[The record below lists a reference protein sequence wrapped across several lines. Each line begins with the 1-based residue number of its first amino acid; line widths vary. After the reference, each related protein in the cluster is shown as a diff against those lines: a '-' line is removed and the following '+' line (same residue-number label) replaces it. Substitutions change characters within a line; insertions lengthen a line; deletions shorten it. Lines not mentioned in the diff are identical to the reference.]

1 MSPAREAIYLPLLF
15 LTVTLLGG
23 LRMGERAILVA
34 PPLFTLVFALLLI
47 GVLVKGAALDPD
59 RLMNPRRPALANV
72 NGFVVLMTAFFAS
85 AQAFSMVTPD
95 SGLPRLL
102 CGAFLF
108 VLLLNTIAAATDR
121 VRVLRS
127 LLIIFGAAFI
137 LKFVLLASLA
147 RPAGGT
153 VSRILQI
160 LLEGAT
166 LGTLNQP
173 ASDPAT
179 GYVAFFVL
187 VLFLFG
193 LSMLPPRRRR
203 QDTRELQELPD
214 SSM

>member
-15 LTVTLLGG
+15 LTVALLGG
-23 LRMGERAILVA
+23 VRIGDRILLVP
-34 PPLFTLVFALLLI
+34 PPLFTLVCALLLL

-59 RLMNPRRPALANV
+59 RLMNSRRPAIANL
-72 NGFVVLMTAFFAS
+72 NGFVVLVTAFFAS

-102 CGAFLF
+102 CGAFLV

-121 VRVLRS
+121 TRVLRS
-127 LLIIFGAAFI
+127 LMIIFGAAFI
-137 LKFVLLASLA
+137 LKFVLLAALA
-147 RPAGGT
+147 NPAGGAA
-153 VSRILQI
+153 SRILLI

-173 ASDPAT
+173 ASDPAA

-193 LSMLPPRRRR
+193 LAMLPRRRTSKSTDVVER
-203 QDTRELQELPD
+203 SGP
-214 SSM
+214 SM

>member
-23 LRMGERAILVA
+23 LRIGDRVVLVP
-34 PPLFTLVFALLLI
+34 PPLFTLVFALLLL

-59 RLMNPRRPALANV
+59 RLMNPGRPAIANI
-72 NGFVVLMTAFFAS
+72 NGFVLLVTAFVAS

-127 LLIIFGAAFI
+127 LLIIFGAAFV
-137 LKFVLLASLA
+137 LKFVILAALA
-147 RPAGGT
+147 NPAGGT
-153 VSRILQI
+153 VSRLLQI
-160 LLEGAT
+160 LLEGVT

-173 ASDPAT
+173 ASDPAA
-179 GYVAFFVL
+179 GYVALFVL

-193 LSMLPPRRRR
+193 LALLPRRRH
-203 QDTRELQELPD
+203 
-214 SSM
+214 

>member
-15 LTVTLLGG
+15 LTVALLGG
-23 LRMGERAILVA
+23 LRIGDRVALVP
-34 PPLFTLVFALLLI
+34 PPLFTLVLALLLI
-47 GVLVKGAALDPD
+47 GVLVKSAALDPD
-59 RLMNPRRPALANV
+59 RLMNSRRPALANV
-72 NGFVVLMTAFFAS
+72 NGFVVLVTAFFAS

-121 VRVLRS
+121 TRVLRS
-127 LLIIFGAAFI
+127 LMIVFGAAFI
-137 LKFVLLASLA
+137 LKFILLAALA
-147 RPAGGT
+147 NPAGGA
-153 VSRILQI
+153 VSRILLI

-173 ASDPAT
+173 ASKPAA

-193 LSMLPPRRRR
+193 LAMLPRRRA
-203 QDTRELQELPD
+203 RESTDLVEIPGP
-214 SSM
+214 SM

>member
-15 LTVTLLGG
+15 LVVTLLGG
-23 LRMGERAILVA
+23 LRIGERVILVP

-59 RLMNPRRPALANV
+59 RLMHARRTVLANV
-72 NGFVVLMTAFFAS
+72 NGFLVLLTAFFAS

-95 SGLPRLL
+95 AGLPRLL
-102 CGAFLF
+102 CGGFLF

-127 LLIIFGAAFI
+127 LMIIFGAAFI
-137 LKFVLLASLA
+137 LKFVVLASLA
-147 RPAGGT
+147 SPAGGT
-153 VSRILQI
+153 VSRVLQI
-160 LLEGAT
+160 LLEGVT

-173 ASDPAT
+173 VSDPAT

-193 LSMLPPRRRR
+193 LSMLPPRAH
-203 QDTRELQELPD
+203 RETLELVEAERAP
-214 SSM
+214 M

>member
-23 LRMGERAILVA
+23 LRIGERVILVP

-47 GVLVKGAALDPD
+47 GVLVKGAVLDPD

-72 NGFVVLMTAFFAS
+72 NGFVVLVTAFFAS

-108 VLLLNTIAAATDR
+108 VLLLNTLAAATDR

-137 LKFVLLASLA
+137 LKFVLLAALA
-147 RPAGGT
+147 SPAGGM
-153 VSRILQI
+153 VSRLLQV

-179 GYVAFFVL
+179 GYVAFFAL

-193 LSMLPPRRRR
+193 LSMLPPRRHK
-203 QDTRELQELPD
+203 DTRDLVD
-214 SSM
+214 GR

>member
-1 MSPAREAIYLPLLF
+1 MSPVREAIYLPLLF

-23 LRMGERAILVA
+23 LRIGERVVLVP
-34 PPLFTLVFALLLI
+34 PPLFTLVLALLLL

-59 RLMNPRRPALANV
+59 RLMNPRRPAIANV
-72 NGFVVLMTAFFAS
+72 NGLVVLVTAFFAA

-95 SGLPRLL
+95 SGLPRAL
-102 CGAFLF
+102 CGAFFF

-137 LKFVLLASLA
+137 LKFVILAA
-147 RPAGGT
+147 VANPAGGT
-153 VSRILQI
+153 VSRLLQI
-160 LLEGAT
+160 MVEGAT

-173 ASDPAT
+173 ASDPVA

-193 LSMLPPRRRR
+193 LSMLPRRRHR
-203 QDTRELQELPD
+203 ETRDLVEAR
-214 SSM
+214 

>member
-15 LTVTLLGG
+15 LTVALLGG
-23 LRMGERAILVA
+23 LRIGDRIVLVP
-34 PPLFTLVFALLLI
+34 PPLFTLVFALLLL
-47 GVLVKGAALDPD
+47 GVLVRGAALDPD
-59 RLMNPRRPALANV
+59 RLMNPRRPAIANL
-72 NGFVVLMTAFFAS
+72 NGFVVLVTAFFAS

-121 VRVLRS
+121 TRVLRS
-127 LLIIFGAAFI
+127 LMIIFGAAFI
-137 LKFVLLASLA
+137 LKFVLLAALA
-147 RPAGGT
+147 NPAGGT
-153 VSRILQI
+153 VSRILLI

-173 ASDPAT
+173 ASDPAA

-193 LSMLPPRRRR
+193 LAMLPRRR
-203 QDTRELQELPD
+203 TRESTDLVEIAGP
-214 SSM
+214 SM

>member
-1 MSPAREAIYLPLLF
+1 MSAAREAIYLPLLF
-15 LTVTLLGG
+15 LAVTLLGG
-23 LRMGERAILVA
+23 LRIGERVVLVP
-34 PPLFTLVFALLLI
+34 PPLFTLVFALLLL
-47 GVLVKGAALDPD
+47 GVLAKGAVLDPD
-59 RLMNPRRPALANV
+59 RLMNSRRPAVANL
-72 NGFVVLMTAFFAS
+72 NGFVVLVTTFFAS

-121 VRVLRS
+121 TRVLRS
-127 LLIIFGAAFI
+127 LMIIFGATFI
-137 LKFVLLASLA
+137 LKFVLLAALA
-147 RPAGGT
+147 NPAEGM
-153 VSRILQI
+153 VSRILLI

-173 ASDPAT
+173 ASDPAA

-193 LSMLPPRRRR
+193 LAMLPSRRARKST
-203 QDTRELQELPD
+203 DLVEISESP
-214 SSM
+214 M

>member
-15 LTVTLLGG
+15 LTVALLGG
-23 LRMGERAILVA
+23 LRIGDRVALVP
-34 PPLFTLVFALLLI
+34 PPLFTLVLALLLI

-59 RLMNPRRPALANV
+59 RLMNARRPALANV
-72 NGFVVLMTAFFAS
+72 NGFVVLVTAFFVS

-95 SGLPRLL
+95 AGLPRLL

-121 VRVLRS
+121 TRVLRS
-127 LLIIFGAAFI
+127 LMIVFGAAFI
-137 LKFVLLASLA
+137 LKFILLAALA
-147 RPAGGT
+147 NPAGGA
-153 VSRILQI
+153 VSRILLI

-173 ASDPAT
+173 ASEPAA

-193 LSMLPPRRRR
+193 LAMLPRRRPR
-203 QDTRELQELPD
+203 ASTDLVEISGP
-214 SSM
+214 SM

>member
-1 MSPAREAIYLPLLF
+1 MSPAREAIHLPLLF

-23 LRMGERAILVA
+23 LRIGERVVLVP
-34 PPLFTLVFALLLI
+34 PPLFTLVLALLLL

-59 RLMNPRRPALANV
+59 RLLNPRRQAIANL
-72 NGFVVLMTAFFAS
+72 NGFVVLVTAFVAS

-121 VRVLRS
+121 TRVLRS
-127 LLIIFGAAFI
+127 LMIIFGATFI
-137 LKFVLLASLA
+137 LKFVLLAALA
-147 RPAGGT
+147 NPAEGM
-153 VSRILQI
+153 VSRILLI

-173 ASDPAT
+173 ASDPAA

-193 LSMLPPRRRR
+193 LAMLPSRRARKST
-203 QDTRELQELPD
+203 DLEISESP
-214 SSM
+214 M

>member
-23 LRMGERAILVA
+23 LRIGERVVLVP
-34 PPLFTLVFALLLI
+34 PPLFTLVLALLLL

-59 RLMNPRRPALANV
+59 RLMNPRRPALANL
-72 NGFVVLMTAFFAS
+72 NGFVVLVTAFVAS

-121 VRVLRS
+121 TRVLRS
-127 LLIIFGAAFI
+127 LMIVLGATFI
-137 LKFVLLASLA
+137 LKFVLLAALA
-147 RPAGGT
+147 NPAEGMA
-153 VSRILQI
+153 SRILLI

-173 ASDPAT
+173 ASDPAA

-187 VLFLFG
+187 VLFLLG
-193 LSMLPPRRRR
+193 LAMLPRRRAR
-203 QDTRELQELPD
+203 KSTGLVETSESP
-214 SSM
+214 M

>member
-15 LTVTLLGG
+15 LVVTLLGG
-23 LRMGERAILVA
+23 LRIGERVILVP

-59 RLMNPRRPALANV
+59 RLMHSRRTALANV
-72 NGFVVLMTAFFAS
+72 NGFLVLLTAFFAS

-95 SGLPRLL
+95 AGLPRLL
-102 CGAFLF
+102 CGGFLF

-127 LLIIFGAAFI
+127 LMIIFGAAFI
-137 LKFVLLASLA
+137 LKFVVLASLA
-147 RPAGGT
+147 SPAGGT
-153 VSRILQI
+153 VSRVLQI
-160 LLEGAT
+160 LLEGVT

-173 ASDPAT
+173 VSDPAT

-193 LSMLPPRRRR
+193 LAMLPARTRRETL
-203 QDTRELQELPD
+203 DLVAAE
-214 SSM
+214 

>member
-15 LTVTLLGG
+15 LTVAMLGG
-23 LRMGERAILVA
+23 LRIGDRVLLVP
-34 PPLFTLVFALLLI
+34 PPLFTLVFALLLL
-47 GVLVKGAALDPD
+47 GVLVKSAALDPD
-59 RLMNPRRPALANV
+59 RLLNPRRPAIANL
-72 NGFVVLMTAFFAS
+72 NGFVVLVTAFFAS

-108 VLLLNTIAAATDR
+108 VLLLNTMAAATDR
-121 VRVLRS
+121 TRVLRS
-127 LLIIFGAAFI
+127 FMIIFGAAFI
-137 LKFVLLASLA
+137 LKFVLLAALA
-147 RPAGGT
+147 NPAGGA
-153 VSRILQI
+153 VSRILLI

-173 ASDPAT
+173 ASDPAA

-193 LSMLPPRRRR
+193 LAMLPRRR
-203 QDTRELQELPD
+203 TRKSTDLVEVSGP
-214 SSM
+214 SM

>member
-23 LRMGERAILVA
+23 LRIGDRVVLVP
-34 PPLFTLVFALLLI
+34 PPLFTLVFALLLL
-47 GVLVKGAALDPD
+47 GVLVKGAVLDPD
-59 RLMNPRRPALANV
+59 RLMNSRRPAIANL
-72 NGFVVLMTAFFAS
+72 NGLLVLVTAFFAS

-102 CGAFLF
+102 CGGFLF
-108 VLLLNTIAAATDR
+108 VLLLNTTAAATDR
-121 VRVLRS
+121 MRVLRS
-127 LLIIFGAAFI
+127 LMIIFGAAFI
-137 LKFVLLASLA
+137 LKFILLAALA
-147 RPAGGT
+147 NPAEGM
-153 VSRILQI
+153 VSRILLV

-173 ASDPAT
+173 ASDPVA

-193 LSMLPPRRRR
+193 LAMLPRRRPGKST
-203 QDTRELQELPD
+203 DLVEIPGP
-214 SSM
+214 SM

>member
-15 LTVTLLGG
+15 LTVALLGG
-23 LRMGERAILVA
+23 LRIGDRILLVP
-34 PPLFTLVFALLLI
+34 PPLFTLVFALLLL
-47 GVLVKGAALDPD
+47 GVLVKSAALDPD
-59 RLMNPRRPALANV
+59 RLMNARRPAIANL
-72 NGFVVLMTAFFAS
+72 NGFVVLVTAFFAS

-121 VRVLRS
+121 TRVLRS
-127 LLIIFGAAFI
+127 LTIIFWAAFI
-137 LKFVLLASLA
+137 LKFVLLAALA
-147 RPAGGT
+147 NPAGGA
-153 VSRILQI
+153 VSRILLI

-173 ASDPAT
+173 ASDPAA

-193 LSMLPPRRRR
+193 LAMLPRRR
-203 QDTRELQELPD
+203 TRKSTDLVEMTGA
-214 SSM
+214 SM